1 MQMRRKVRDMIWEFP
16 HFLQGILVGFISLY
30 ERMEVSLLFRPAVEI
45 LHFFLPFSFLLPV
58 QGKVRGLLAQL
69 LC

>member
-1 MQMRRKVRDMIWEFP
+1 MQMRRKVRDMMWEFP
-16 HFLQGILVGFISLY
+16 HFLQGILVGFISFY
-30 ERMEVSLLFRPAVEI
+30 ERMEVSLLFRPAVVI
-45 LHFFLPFSFLLPV
+45 LYFFLPFSFLLPV